1 MSQYCNMQSYEIEV
15 SLNMAQDVRLAR
27 LLHVLIH
34 MHLRGGST
42 SSETISQMLH
52 TNPVVVRRTMAALR
66 DAGYVASAGG
76 RSGGWTLACGL
87 DALTVGDIH
96 TAIASASPFAFGP
109 AQDNPQCPVEAVVN
123 HFVSEAQRAAEN
135 ELLRC
140 FQGKRLSVLAKE
152 CISFASEP

>member
-1 MSQYCNMQSYEIEV
+1 
-15 SLNMAQDVRLAR
+15 
-27 LLHVLIH
+27 
-34 MHLRGGST
+34 
-42 SSETISQMLH
+42 
-52 TNPVVVRRTMAALR
+52 MAALR

-76 RSGGWTLACGL
+76 RSGGWALACEL

-123 HFVSEAQRAAEN
+123 RFVSEAQSAAEN

-152 CISFASEP
+152 CLSFASEP

>member
-1 MSQYCNMQSYEIEV
+1 MT
-15 SLNMAQDVRLAR
+15 QDVRLAR

-87 DALTVGDIH
+87 DTLTVGDIH
-96 TAIASASPFAFGP
+96 TAIASAGPFAFGP

-123 HFVSEAQRAAEN
+123 RFVSEAQSAAEK

-152 CISFASEP
+152 CLSFASEPQASHSVSR